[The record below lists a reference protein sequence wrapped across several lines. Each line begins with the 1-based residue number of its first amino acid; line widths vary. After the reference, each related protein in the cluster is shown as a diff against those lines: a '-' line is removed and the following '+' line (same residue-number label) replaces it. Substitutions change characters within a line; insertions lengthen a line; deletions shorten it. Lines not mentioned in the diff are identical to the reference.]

1 VKRSLVQQLQ
11 FQGNVFNFFS
21 SFTASGIDLYAGG
34 FASGAAGKITAPAEP
49 PGAALS
55 VSNTNSRDIAPFSEA
70 DETKLLNSTL
80 QYIRLLA
87 ANTLCTPTN
96 WTAQIT
102 DKGTR
107 ILAYCHHSR
116 ICRDRPKG
124 KQRSSLD
131 SGILVNQH
139 LQALKISGVG
149 PERLSRQYK
158 TRFEIPTT
166 IVLRVE
172 AG

>member
-1 VKRSLVQQLQ
+1 MVQQLQ

-107 ILAYCHHSR
+107 SLTYCHHSR

-124 KQRSSLD
+124 KQRSSLN
-131 SGILVNQH
+131 SGILVNQR
-139 LQALKISGVG
+139 LQALKISGVVLM
-149 PERLSRQYK
+149 RLSGS
-158 TRFEIPTT
+158 TRPGLKFQPRSSMRI
-166 IVLRVE
+166 E